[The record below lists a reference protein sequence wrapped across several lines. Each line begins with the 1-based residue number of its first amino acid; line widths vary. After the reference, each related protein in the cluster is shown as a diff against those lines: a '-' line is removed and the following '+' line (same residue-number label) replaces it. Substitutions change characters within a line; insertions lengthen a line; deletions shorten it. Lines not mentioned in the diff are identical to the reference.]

1 MKHAQTRL
9 SLGMRTLIV
18 MAFMLSLFSGNAIG
32 QEQAVTAA
40 PTPDAAK
47 KPGKLVITGDNLDI
61 DSKNKIATYTG
72 NVKVVQGDT
81 TMFSDTL
88 KIFLD
93 ATGRQLEKAI
103 ATGNV
108 RIVSASGMATGEEG
122 TFYNTEQKI
131 ELTKHAKVWQEN
143 NTITANRIVAFL
155 QEKIV
160 EGYSDETD
168 ERVVMT
174 IYSTG
179 DAQSPFD
186 LLTGATPT
194 PAPEASP
201 SDQKQQ
207 ASPNG
212 KAPKKDAAKNEKTAA
227 KKTEKEEATPIVI
240 TSDTLRMDNAT
251 QQATFSGDVIV
262 TKAPTEIR
270 SDEMVVYIVKTAEE
284 RNDIDKIEVFGHVK
298 ITHETNII
306 TGEKGEFL
314 KQKQFAKVEGS
325 SSKKARAENTAQ
337 NLTVE
342 APVIHIDLKTNQI
355 KASGG
360 VGTQKAGEAA
370 EPGSQRIRT
379 EFGTDDA
386 QSLID
391 QPPAEK
397 SSEQPSFALTE
408 DAFKKLKQENVPDTI
423 LEKLDT
429 LKGQTY
435 STEKAFLDA
444 VVSQIG
450 KEKMATHKK
459 TLLKHGAAKKAAKKK
474 NSDQPSVTIYPK
486 GKPETEKAK

>member
-9 SLGMRTLIV
+9 SLGMRTLMV

-32 QEQAVTAA
+32 QEQAATAT
-40 PTPDAAK
+40 PTQDAAK

-88 KIFLD
+88 RIFLD

-179 DAQSPFD
+179 DVQSPFD
-186 LLTGATPT
+186 LLTGATP
-194 PAPEASP
+194 APEASP
-201 SDQKQQ
+201 SDQKPQ

-212 KAPKKDAAKNEKTAA
+212 KSPKKDAAKGEKTAA
-227 KKTEKEEATPIVI
+227 KKAEKEEAAPIVI

-262 TKAPTEIR
+262 TKPPTEIR
-270 SDEMVVYIVKTAEE
+270 SDEMVVYVVKTAEE

-337 NLTVE
+337 GLISE
-342 APVIHIDLKTNQI
+342 APVIEINLKTNVI
-355 KASGG
+355 KMRGG
-360 VGTQKAGEAA
+360 VGTQKEGEAG

-408 DAFKKLKQENVPDTI
+408 DVFKKLKQENVPDTI

-459 TLLKHGAAKKAAKKK
+459 VLLKHGAAQKAAKKK

-486 GKPETEKAK
+486 GKPETEKEKAK